1 MTESNINAYCCIC
14 GVGYH
19 VCNDC
24 LSQKTL
30 KPWRS
35 VVDNIEHYKIYYA
48 LHDYSVTK
56 NKEEAK
62 AELQKCDLTDID
74 SFIPEIRDVI
84 NEIMGD
90 TTKTKNSSKK
100 AVAAETYSVNLKN
113 DVE

>member
-1 MTESNINAYCCIC
+1 MTENNINAYCCIC
-14 GVGYH
+14 GAGYH

-35 VVDNIEHYKIYYA
+35 VVDTIEHYKIYYV

-56 NKEEAK
+56 NKEETK
-62 AELQKCDLTDID
+62 AELQKCDLSGID
-74 SFIPEIRDVI
+74 NFVPEIREVI
-84 NEIMGD
+84 NEIMED
-90 TTKTKNSSKK
+90 VNKNKHSSKK
-100 AVAAETYSVNLKN
+100 AVVTETDSVNLKN

>member
-1 MTESNINAYCCIC
+1 MAITQCRIC
-14 GVGYH
+14 NRDYE

-30 KPWRS
+30 RPWRS
-35 VVDNIEHYKIYYA
+35 VVDTLEHYKIYYI

-62 AELQKCDLTDID
+62 AELQKCDLSDMEN
-74 SFIPEIRDVI
+74 FVPEIKEVI
-84 NEIMGD
+84 NEIIED
-90 TTKTKNSSKK
+90 VTKGKHSSKK
-100 AVAAETYSVNLKN
+100 IVTTETDSVNPKN